1 MTDTGTVNLK
11 ISKKM
16 IIILLVSPNNITA
29 TSIYAIIDY
38 IIIFVVIL
46 IIYLNVTK
54 EG

>member
-11 ISKKM
+11 ISQKNGNYN
-16 IIILLVSPNNITA
+16 LVSPNNISA

-38 IIIFVVIL
+38 IFI